1 MKRKAI
7 VDTINNLKGQAG
19 HEEVVKV
26 YNSQKPLPRGY
37 AITLKDPW
45 CAATVSAVFLLNDYK
60 VFSECS
66 CNRMIEKA
74 KKAGLWE
81 EKDSYK
87 PKLGDVIM
95 YDWDDNGKGDNT
107 GEADHTGI
115 VVEVNGDT
123 FIVRE
128 GNKSKTIG
136 NRTMKVNGKHIRGF
150 ILPPYEEEKKKSN
163 EEIADEVIAG
173 KWGSGDERKKRLT
186 AAGYNYN
193 EIQKLVNEKLKPTT
207 KYYTVTKGDT
217 LSSIAKKHNTTVAK
231 LLELN
236 NIADPNKIYAG
247 QKIRVK

>member
-1 MKRKAI
+1 
-7 VDTINNLKGQAG
+7 
-19 HEEVVKV
+19 
-26 YNSQKPLPRGY
+26 
-37 AITLKDPW
+37 
-45 CAATVSAVFLLNDYK
+45 
-60 VFSECS
+60 
-66 CNRMIEKA
+66 
-74 KKAGLWE
+74 
-81 EKDSYK
+81 
-87 PKLGDVIM
+87 
-95 YDWDDNGKGDNT
+95 
-107 GEADHTGI
+107 
-115 VVEVNGDT
+115 
-123 FIVRE
+123 
-128 GNKSKTIG
+128 
-136 NRTMKVNGKHIRGF
+136 MKVNGKHIRGF